1 MKKYLFFVL
10 IIGSVLLLVSCNR
23 KVQIPDDEI
32 WVAASYTPHAEIL
45 EYAKP
50 FLEEKG
56 YTLKIFRLPDYVTP
70 NQRLTDG
77 DVDAN
82 YFQHLPYLEH
92 YNKQYGTDIVS
103 VAGIHLEPIGIYS
116 KTYTNLTNIHG
127 ATVYM
132 SNSPSDEPRL
142 IRILVDKKLIKLKE
156 DVKIEDVRVRNIGDY
171 LAENPYNLKFNN
183 DIDPGLLVEIYK
195 HEQNALVLINTNFA
209 LDQGLNPLED
219 ALALESPIDNPYVN
233 SIATRSEMVDHPKI
247 KTLVEV
253 LTSNEVKQFIRD
265 TYNGAVIPT
274 E

>member
-1 MKKYLFFVL
+1 MKKNLL
-10 IIGSVLLLVSCNR
+10 VLLVVLAGLLSSCNR
-23 KVQIPDDEI
+23 KTQIPDDEI

-45 EYAKP
+45 EQAKP
-50 FLEEKG
+50 ILKEKG
-56 YTLKIFRLPDYVTP
+56 YTLKIIRLPDYVTP

-92 YNKQYGTDIVS
+92 YNKQNGTDIVS

-116 KTYTNLTNIHG
+116 KTYTSLDNVHG

-142 IRILVDKKLIKLKE
+142 IRILVDKELITLKE
-156 DVKIEDVRVRNIGDY
+156 GVKIEAVRVRNIEDY

-183 DIDPGLLVEIYK
+183 DNDPGLLVEIYK
-195 HEQNALVLINTNFA
+195 NEQNSLVLINTNFA
-209 LDQGLNPLED
+209 LDHGLNPIED
-219 ALALESPIDNPYVN
+219 ALAMESPNDNPYVN
-233 SIATRSEMVDHPKI
+233 IIATRRDMIDHPKI

-253 LTSNEVKQFIRD
+253 LTSEAIKQFIHD
-265 TYNGAVIPT
+265 HYNGAVIPS
-274 E
+274 